1 MLFMFFYRTSLNS
14 DSDKYLMP
22 HLNPLIRPLLVIL
35 LSVVSSFSFSKT
47 PGLVVYPGYESEYY
61 LSVLL
66 RHVLSYSPDID
77 YEVRALGADIPKDR
91 NFELL
96 ANNDGLDVVFAGSNL
111 EREQKYRA
119 VRFPLFKGLY
129 GWRIPLVRGTNA
141 ALFADVHTLE
151 QFKKLKPGQFHTWS
165 DNLVLEA
172 NGITV
177 VKGSD
182 VEGLFGMLSK
192 GRFDYFPRSILEL
205 DYDYNQHKH
214 FNIAIDPYIIMHYP
228 SAFYFYV
235 SKENTV
241 LAQQLLQG
249 LEMAH
254 KDGSMNALFM
264 RYYGEQ
270 VNAVKSAKR
279 RLISL
284 DNPLLPKETPLERK
298 DLWIDLL

>member
-1 MLFMFFYRTSLNS
+1 MFFYRTSLNS
-14 DSDKYLMP
+14 DVYDNSIPFL
-22 HLNPLIRPLLVIL
+22 HALIRLLLIIL
-35 LSVVSSFSFSKT
+35 LSLVCSFSYGKT
-47 PGLVVYPGYESEYY
+47 PGLVIYPGYESEYY
-61 LSVLL
+61 ISVLL
-66 RHVLSYSPDID
+66 KHVLSYSPDTA
-77 YEVRALGADIPKDR
+77 YEVRALGVDIPKDR

-119 VRFPLFKGLY
+119 VHFPLLKGLY
-129 GWRIPLVRGTNA
+129 GWRIPLVRGTNKQ
-141 ALFADVHTLE
+141 LFANIHTLE

-165 DNLVLEA
+165 DNLVLES

-182 VEGLFGMLSK
+182 FEGLFGMLSK

-205 DYDYNQHKH
+205 DYDYSQHKN
-214 FNIAIDPYIIMHYP
+214 FNIAIDPHIIIRYP
-228 SAFYFYV
+228 TAFYFYV
-235 SKENTV
+235 RKENTE